1 MITSNMARTGYPS
14 RVVMLAGSES
24 SKHTGLLMDSVIVT
38 DNLATIEVSEID
50 QIIGTIPTM
59 EKIDE
64 ALRATLG
71 L

>member
-1 MITSNMARTGYPS
+1 M
-14 RVVMLAGSES
+14 
-24 SKHTGLLMDSVIVT
+24 T